1 MHAGP
6 AISLPCNSRVPMP
19 FAADPNS
26 ACGQAIDFCDRFS
39 PAPFT
44 ISGRHA
50 LTLAQPVRSKERWPA
65 KQQDAGRP
73 RFPGR
78 DTMSAVGVDTGFDLA
93 AAASGPNEISR
104 RLESLPASAYLWR
117 LVILLSLGGCFE
129 IYDLFLT
136 GYIAPGLN
144 RSGLLTTTT
153 QAFFGFSG
161 IGAFVAATFAG
172 LFVGTFFLGFLAD
185 RFGRRS
191 IFTFALLGYT
201 AASVAMACQTTS
213 GGVLLWRFIAGIG
226 IGVEIITIDAY
237 ITELVPSWMRG
248 RAFAINQ
255 AVMFTAVPVVAALA
269 WWLVPLSPY
278 EIDGWRW
285 VVLTGAAGSMVIWIL
300 RLYVPESPLWL
311 ARHGRTE
318 EAVEI
323 LRKLEAAAGTDAAR
337 PERMPDALS
346 SRAEAK
352 AGFAELFKPPYLS
365 LVVLFMVFNF
375 CQAFGFYGFAN
386 WVPTLLVEKGITVTK
401 SLQYSFIVAFAYP
414 IAPLLAASFAD
425 RLERKWII
433 CGACVAIIAF
443 GMAFSQFTEPALL
456 ILSGV
461 MLTAAN
467 MTMSYAYHAYQ
478 TEVFPTSIRARSSGL
493 VYSMSRVSATFSGFI
508 VAYVLR
514 EGGVSGVFGLI
525 TSAMVV
531 VIVAIAAFGPNVRG
545 KPLDA

>member
-1 MHAGP
+1 M
-6 AISLPCNSRVPMP
+6 S
-19 FAADPNS
+19 AAE
-26 ACGQAIDFCDRFS
+26 I
-39 PAPFT
+39 
-44 ISGRHA
+44 
-50 LTLAQPVRSKERWPA
+50 
-65 KQQDAGRP
+65 DAGTG
-73 RFPGR
+73 FTTG
-78 DTMSAVGVDTGFDLA
+78 TGGVDQ
-93 AAASGPNEISR
+93 ISR
-104 RLESLPASAYLWR
+104 RLESLPASSYVWR

-129 IYDLFLT
+129 IYDLFFT

-144 RSGLLTTTT
+144 RSGLMTTTT

-201 AASVAMACQTTS
+201 AASVVMACQTTS
-213 GGVLLWRFIAGIG
+213 GGLLLWRFIAGIG

-248 RAFAINQ
+248 RAFAVNQ
-255 AVMFTAVPVVAALA
+255 AVMFIAVPIVAFLS

-278 EIDGWRW
+278 GIDGWRW
-285 VVLTGAAGSMVIWIL
+285 VVLIGAAGSMVIWVL

-311 ARHGRTE
+311 ARHGRGD
-318 EAVEI
+318 EADKI
-323 LRKLEAAAGTDAAR
+323 MRRLEASVSASSSRPKAPPAAAPAR
-337 PERMPDALS
+337 PPKKADFSALF
-346 SRAEAK
+346 R
-352 AGFAELFKPPYLS
+352 PPYRS

-386 WVPTLLVEKGITVTK
+386 WVPTLLVEKGITVTR

-425 RLERKWII
+425 KLERKWII
-433 CGACVAIIAF
+433 CGACAAIIIF
-443 GMAFSQFTEPALL
+443 GMAFSQLTEPALL

-461 MLTAAN
+461 LLTAAN

-478 TEVFPTSIRARSSGL
+478 TEVFPTAIRARAAGL
-493 VYSMSRVSATFSGFI
+493 VYSMSRLSAMFSGFI

-514 EGGVSGVFGLI
+514 EGGVGGVFGLI
-525 TSAMVV
+525 TTAMVI
-531 VIVAIAAFGPNVRG
+531 VIVAIALFGPAVRG

>member
-1 MHAGP
+1 MSTDE
-6 AISLPCNSRVPMP
+6 I
-19 FAADPNS
+19 
-26 ACGQAIDFCDRFS
+26 
-39 PAPFT
+39 
-44 ISGRHA
+44 
-50 LTLAQPVRSKERWPA
+50 
-65 KQQDAGRP
+65 DAG
-73 RFPGR
+73 
-78 DTMSAVGVDTGFDLA
+78 TGLA
-93 AAASGPNEISR
+93 AAAGWADDIAR
-104 RLESLPASAYLWR
+104 RLESLPASSYVWR

-129 IYDLFLT
+129 IYDLFFT

-161 IGAFVAATFAG
+161 IGAFVAATFSG

-185 RFGRRS
+185 RYGRRA

-201 AASVAMACQTTS
+201 AASVVMACQTSS
-213 GGVLLWRFIAGIG
+213 GGLLLWRFIAGIG

-248 RAFAINQ
+248 RAFAVNQ
-255 AVMFTAVPVVAALA
+255 AVMFIAVPVVAFLS
-269 WWLVPLSPY
+269 WWLVPLQPY
-278 EIDGWRW
+278 GIDGWRW
-285 VVLTGAAGSMVIWIL
+285 VVLIGAAGSMVIWVL

-318 EAVEI
+318 QALKI
-323 LRKLEAAAGTDAAR
+323 LARLEAAAGAGGAR
-337 PERMPDALS
+337 PQPATSKTPERAV
-346 SRAEAK
+346 ATV
-352 AGFAELFKPPYLS
+352 GFAELFRPPYLS

-401 SLQYSFIVAFAYP
+401 SLEYSFIVAVAYP

-443 GMAFSQFTEPALL
+443 GAAFSQFTAPALL

-461 MLTAAN
+461 LLTAAN

-478 TEVFPTSIRARSSGL
+478 TEVFPTAIRARASGL
-493 VYSMSRVSATFSGFI
+493 VYSMSRVSAMFSGFI
-508 VAYVLR
+508 VAYMLR
-514 EGGVSGVFGLI
+514 VGGVTGVFGLI
-525 TSAMVV
+525 TSAMIL
-531 VIVAIAAFGPNVRG
+531 VIIAIATFGPNVRG

>member
-1 MHAGP
+1 
-6 AISLPCNSRVPMP
+6 
-19 FAADPNS
+19 
-26 ACGQAIDFCDRFS
+26 
-39 PAPFT
+39 
-44 ISGRHA
+44 
-50 LTLAQPVRSKERWPA
+50 
-65 KQQDAGRP
+65 
-73 RFPGR
+73 
-78 DTMSAVGVDTGFDLA
+78 MSAVGIDTGLDLA
-93 AAASGPNEISR
+93 AARGTPDEISR
-104 RLESLPASAYLWR
+104 RLESQPASSYLWR

-191 IFTFALLGYT
+191 IFTYALLGYT

-213 GGVLLWRFIAGIG
+213 GGVLLWRFVAGIG

-248 RAFAINQ
+248 RAFAVNQ
-255 AVMFTAVPVVAALA
+255 AVMFIAVPVVAFLS

-278 EIDGWRW
+278 GVDGWRW
-285 VVLTGAAGSMVIWIL
+285 VVLIGAAASMVIWIL

-311 ARHGRTE
+311 ARHGRTD
-318 EAVEI
+318 EAIKI
-323 LRKLEAAAGTDAAR
+323 LATLEAAGGAADAR
-337 PERMPDALS
+337 PQKTPAVS
-346 SRAEAK
+346 SARAVTMVGYAD
-352 AGFAELFKPPYLS
+352 LFKPPYLS

-425 RLERKWII
+425 RFERKWII
-433 CGACVAIIAF
+433 SGACVAIIAF
-443 GMAFSQFTEPALL
+443 GMAFSQLTQPALL
-456 ILSGV
+456 ILCGV
-461 MLTAAN
+461 LLTAAN

-478 TEVFPTSIRARSSGL
+478 TEVFPTSIRARASGL
-493 VYSMSRVSATFSGFI
+493 VYSMSRVSAMFSGFI
-508 VAYVLR
+508 VAYMLR
-514 EGGVSGVFGLI
+514 EAGVTGVFGLI
-525 TSAMVV
+525 TTAMII
-531 VIVAIAAFGPNVRG
+531 VIITIATFGPNVRG

>member
-1 MHAGP
+1 
-6 AISLPCNSRVPMP
+6 
-19 FAADPNS
+19 
-26 ACGQAIDFCDRFS
+26 
-39 PAPFT
+39 
-44 ISGRHA
+44 
-50 LTLAQPVRSKERWPA
+50 
-65 KQQDAGRP
+65 
-73 RFPGR
+73 
-78 DTMSAVGVDTGFDLA
+78 MSAIGVDTGLDLA
-93 AAASGPNEISR
+93 AARGGPDEISR
-104 RLESLPASAYLWR
+104 RLESLPASSYVWR

-129 IYDLFLT
+129 IYDLFFT
-136 GYIAPGLN
+136 GYIAPGLT

-172 LFVGTFFLGFLAD
+172 LFAGAFFLGFLAD

-191 IFTFALLGYT
+191 VFTFALLGYS
-201 AASVAMACQTTS
+201 AASVLMACQTS
-213 GGVLLWRFIAGIG
+213 AGGLLLWRFIAGIG

-255 AVMFTAVPVVAALA
+255 AVMFIAVPVVAALS

-278 EIDGWRW
+278 GVDGWRW
-285 VVLTGAAGSMVIWIL
+285 VVLIGAAGSMVIWVL
-300 RLYVPESPLWL
+300 RLFVPESPFWL

-318 EAVEI
+318 EADKI
-323 LRKLEAAAGTDAAR
+323 LRSLESAAGAAPAHPKR
-337 PERMPDALS
+337 PAATSPA
-346 SRAEAK
+346 RATSPAV
-352 AGFAELFKPPYLS
+352 FADLFKPPYLS

-386 WVPTLLVEKGITVTK
+386 WVPTLLIEKGITVTK

-443 GMAFSQFTEPALL
+443 GTAFSQFTEPALL

-461 MLTAAN
+461 LLTAAN

-478 TEVFPTSIRARSSGL
+478 TEVFPTSIRARASGL
-493 VYSMSRVSATFSGFI
+493 VYSMSRVSAMFSGFM
-508 VAYVLR
+508 VAYMLR
-514 EGGVSGVFGLI
+514 VAGINGVFGLI
-525 TSAMVV
+525 ISAMII
-531 VIVAIAAFGPNVRG
+531 VILAIAIFGPNVRG

>member
-1 MHAGP
+1 
-6 AISLPCNSRVPMP
+6 
-19 FAADPNS
+19 
-26 ACGQAIDFCDRFS
+26 
-39 PAPFT
+39 
-44 ISGRHA
+44 
-50 LTLAQPVRSKERWPA
+50 
-65 KQQDAGRP
+65 
-73 RFPGR
+73 
-78 DTMSAVGVDTGFDLA
+78 MSAVGVDTGIDLA

-172 LFVGTFFLGFLAD
+172 LFAGTFFLGFLAD

-201 AASVAMACQTTS
+201 AASVIMACQTTS

-226 IGVEIITIDAY
+226 IGVEVITIDAY

-248 RAFAINQ
+248 RAFAVNQ
-255 AVMFTAVPVVAALA
+255 AVMFIAVPIVALLA

-278 EIDGWRW
+278 GVDGWRW
-285 VVLTGAAGSMVIWIL
+285 VVLIGAAASMAIWIL

-311 ARHGRTE
+311 ARHGRGN
-318 EAVEI
+318 EAIEI
-323 LRKLEAAAGTDAAR
+323 VRKLEAATGAELR
-337 PERMPDALS
+337 PERV
-346 SRAEAK
+346 AEARPSAVVRT
-352 AGFAELFKPPYLS
+352 AGFADLFRAAYLS

-401 SLQYSFIVAFAYP
+401 SLEYSFIVAFAYP
-414 IAPLLAASFAD
+414 VAPLLAASFAD

-433 CGACVAIIAF
+433 SGACVAIIAF
-443 GMAFSQFTEPALL
+443 GLLFSQLTEPALL
-456 ILSGV
+456 IICGV
-461 MLTAAN
+461 LLTAAN

-478 TEVFPTSIRARSSGL
+478 TEVFPTAIRARAAGL

-508 VAYVLR
+508 VAYMLR
-514 EGGVSGVFGLI
+514 EGGVGGVFGLI
-525 TSAMVV
+525 TTAMIV
-531 VIVAIAAFGPNVRG
+531 VIVTLTAFGPNVRG
-545 KPLDA
+545 RPLDA